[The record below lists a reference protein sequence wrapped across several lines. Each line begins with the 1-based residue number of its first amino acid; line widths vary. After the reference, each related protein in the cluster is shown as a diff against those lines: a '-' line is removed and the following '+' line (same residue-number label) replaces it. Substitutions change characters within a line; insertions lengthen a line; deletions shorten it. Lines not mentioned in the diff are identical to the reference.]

1 MEEELM
7 TRLEVAVAR
16 LEALSAE
23 PPSPAA
29 SSRSICHDAA
39 MDTSISAFDDLV
51 SDSLGRVLEAAGK
64 IGGEVLDATKVME
77 EAFSVLKQL
86 IVKSKRCQNPG
97 VAGTAEFLRPLNNVI
112 AKANS
117 LTEGKRSE
125 YFNHLKAVADSL
137 TALAWIGYTG
147 KDCGMRMPSA
157 HLEESW
163 QMAEFYSNKI
173 LVEYKNKEPEHI
185 NWAKSMKELYFPGLC
200 DYVKNFYPLGPAWGI
215 AVSTLPSSSSSI
227 KAPTS
232 STPGA
237 PPPPKAPLISAETV
251 QSRPRGGMSA
261 VFEEIN
267 SGNSVTAGLRK
278 VTDDMKTKNCV
289 DRSGAVASAEKGGC
303 ASSFTNTKVPPK
315 LELQMGRKWAVENHI
330 GNKNLIIE
338 DCDTKQS
345 VYIYGCKDSVLQVKG
360 NSSFLSSVLEV
371 VAAFEIVNCNGVEVQ
386 CQSCAPT
393 ISIDNTSGCQL
404 YLSNDSLGASITTAK
419 SSDINVLVPDAGP
432 NSDWVE
438 HPLPQQFIHTYKDG
452 QFTTSPLSHSGA

>member
-1 MEEELM
+1 MDEELM

-23 PPSPAA
+23 PPAPAA

-137 TALAWIGYTG
+137 TALVWIGYTG

-215 AVSTLPSSSSSI
+215 AVSTLPSSSSST
-227 KAPTS
+227 PTS

-237 PPPPKAPLISAETV
+237 PPPPKAPIISAETV
-251 QSRPRGGMSA
+251 QSRPREGMSA

-267 SGNSVTAGLRK
+267 SGKSVTAGLRK
-278 VTDDMKTKNCV
+278 VTDDMKTKNRV

-345 VYIYGCKDSVLQVKG
+345 VYIYGCKDSVLQ
-360 NSSFLSSVLEV
+360 EV

-386 CQSCAPT
+386 CQVGS
-393 ISIDNTSGCQL
+393 
-404 YLSNDSLGASITTAK
+404 K
-419 SSDINVLVPDAGP
+419 
-432 NSDWVE
+432 
-438 HPLPQQFIHTYKDG
+438 
-452 QFTTSPLSHSGA
+452 